1 LSGSWVSPMFVFFYS
16 TYNPTY
22 VLRQVFLYGI
32 KKFILVLHR
41 FQ

>member
-1 LSGSWVSPMFVFFYS
+1 LFFFYS

-32 KKFILVLHR
+32 KKNYSRTTPLSMSKALCT
-41 FQ
+41 